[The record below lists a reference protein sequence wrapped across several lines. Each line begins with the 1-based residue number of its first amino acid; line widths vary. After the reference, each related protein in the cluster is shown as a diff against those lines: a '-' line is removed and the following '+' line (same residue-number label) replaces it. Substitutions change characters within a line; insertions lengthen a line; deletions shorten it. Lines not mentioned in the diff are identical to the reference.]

1 MWTFKCWGLRSPQNY
16 APDYFPSSVAIEQL
30 RTCLIRLHLVPT
42 FTQWTSF
49 PPQSM
54 SIPCVES
61 IKSTYYLEEQ
71 VNVDY
76 SSSRLNSTKQAPIC
90 HTAVCR
96 QSIHIVSPSRNSNCQ
111 RPPFTKVRYVQ
122 SMIVYCSCLWAS
134 IELINVLRFHF
145 VVNWLRNCRKDEP
158 SFWGACWLK
167 TSGQNMSSS

>member
-16 APDYFPSSVAIEQL
+16 APDYFPSVAIEQL

-71 VNVDY
+71 VNVHD
-76 SSSRLNSTKQAPIC
+76 SSSRACLNSTKRAPIC
-90 HTAVCR
+90 HTAVCM
-96 QSIHIVSPSRNSNCQ
+96 QKYTSRNSNCQ
-111 RPPFTKVRYVQ
+111 RPPFTKQTYIQ
-122 SMIVYCSCLWAS
+122 SMIVYRSCLWVS
-134 IELINVLRFHF
+134 IELINVLGIHF
-145 VVNWLRNCRKDEP
+145 VNWLKL
-158 SFWGACWLK
+158 G
-167 TSGQNMSSS
+167 